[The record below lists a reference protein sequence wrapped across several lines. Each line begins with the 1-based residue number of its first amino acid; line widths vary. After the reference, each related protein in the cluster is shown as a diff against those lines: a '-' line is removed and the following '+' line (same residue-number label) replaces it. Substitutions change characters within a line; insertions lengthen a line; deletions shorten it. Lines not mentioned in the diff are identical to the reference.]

1 MIFVGAIP
9 KIDNSVYLSSKLP
22 KYDIPSLALPL
33 DYYSLFIRAL
43 YLDGH
48 ITHQSVES
56 LLSLEHDLRE
66 YGSILNLEVLESITP
81 SPLHR
86 VMRRLRSFFFG
97 RGGEML
103 PVIPGLE
110 HVSLVSLLSL
120 LSLEEARVEN
130 VVLDVRPLKGHY
142 EIPFNLSLLR
152 SVVNALD
159 TRFSTHLVVDS
170 IYSLNDLT
178 VISPK
183 ADRTG
188 IRVLMSRP
196 KFCRDLRPNDLVY
209 IEKCLPERKPVEVK
223 WMENG
228 HCVPLY
234 RDPDPI
240 DYVGLIFKE
249 HSEGVRDILDELFE
263 VGCMAERTFYERIIE
278 EVDKRKW
285 IARGILYKLYRYGFV
300 ELVQSPGG
308 RIVVLSSKGM
318 EAVISY
324 EEEKKRSK
332 STEEG
337 S

>member
-1 MIFVGAIP
+1 MMIFVGAIP
-9 KIDNSVYLSSKLP
+9 KIDNSVYLSPKLP

-48 ITHQSVES
+48 ITHQSVEL

-86 VMRRLRSFFFG
+86 VIKRLRSFFFG
-97 RGGEML
+97 RGGQML

-130 VVLDVRPLKGHY
+130 VVLDIRPLKGHY

-183 ADRTG
+183 ADSTG
-188 IRVLMSRP
+188 TVSYTHLT
-196 KFCRDLRPNDLVY
+196 
-209 IEKCLPERKPVEVK
+209 LPTK
-223 WMENG
+223 
-228 HCVPLY
+228 
-234 RDPDPI
+234 
-240 DYVGLIFKE
+240 
-249 HSEGVRDILDELFE
+249 
-263 VGCMAERTFYERIIE
+263 
-278 EVDKRKW
+278 
-285 IARGILYKLYRYGFV
+285 
-300 ELVQSPGG
+300 
-308 RIVVLSSKGM
+308 RIV
-318 EAVISY
+318 
-324 EEEKKRSK
+324 
-332 STEEG
+332 
-337 S
+337 